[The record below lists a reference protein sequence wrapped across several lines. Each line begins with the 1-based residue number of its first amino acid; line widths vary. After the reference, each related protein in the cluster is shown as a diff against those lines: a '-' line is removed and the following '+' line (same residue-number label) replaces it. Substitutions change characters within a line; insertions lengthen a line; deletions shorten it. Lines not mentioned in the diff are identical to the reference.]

1 MNKIKVKDIEYR
13 LESIEKILKLLV
25 ANSLVDDLNRSI
37 NYECEDK
44 IEASEELIE
53 LLYQY
58 NLTVNKLQV
67 NNGFTFVY
75 ILIDEND
82 KYRFKNFIDINN
94 NLKEQFEHIVP
105 IFEFK
110 TLNGMLRK
118 RFVEENISFQIK
130 DKEIHIYAK

>member
-75 ILIDEND
+75 ILIDENN

>member
-37 NYECEDK
+37 NYECEDE

-67 NNGFTFVY
+67 SNGFTFVY
-75 ILIDEND
+75 ISIDENN
-82 KYRFKNFIDINN
+82 KYR
-94 NLKEQFEHIVP
+94 
-105 IFEFK
+105 
-110 TLNGMLRK
+110 
-118 RFVEENISFQIK
+118 
-130 DKEIHIYAK
+130 